1 MGSPSYCYRQ
11 FMKEY
16 IHISVAYE
24 KIAKTYTDE
33 YLSKLR
39 EDQLEDLVRRFNNG
53 HKMYGAFVGGMAVSN
68 CLEVWKNN
76 RDIINA
82 SFGAIS
88 DFLELLGVD
97 EPDELDF
104 VENIITEFKK
114 CPAAGEDYYP
124 KCIGYNKTDKTC
136 RRPGSCSCSPY
147 SVEEARSFNYPT
159 ILTTLKMNTN
169 GEIIQEKNTNENI

>member
-1 MGSPSYCYRQ
+1 M
-11 FMKEY
+11 
-16 IHISVAYE
+16 
-24 KIAKTYTDE
+24 
-33 YLSKLR
+33 
-39 EDQLEDLVRRFNNG
+39 RRFNNG
-53 HKMYGAFVGGMAVSN
+53 HKMYGAFIGGIAVSN
-68 CLEVWKNN
+68 CLEIWKNN
-76 RDIINA
+76 GDTINA

-147 SVEEARSFNYPT
+147 SAEEARSFNYPT
-159 ILTTLKMNTN
+159 ILTTLKMNAN
-169 GEIIQEKNTNENI
+169 GEII